1 MGRGHPIL
9 WEELINTIL
18 KNEMV
23 NECNYD
29 SKNQNLS
36 VHFSWEVFC

>member
-23 NECNYD
+23 NECVQD
-29 SKNQNLS
+29 LLTHGVQFGFRKRS
-36 VHFSWEVFC
+36 